1 MMKKNISTVSLFLK
15 FLKFGLFTFGGGYA
29 MIGWIK
35 KEFSKDESYIDP
47 KKLTDYIAI
56 AQSAPG
62 MISLNIANLI
72 GRELKGIRGSLVS
85 VIGVMI
91 PSIII
96 ISLLANFIY
105 FGNGSEFK
113 LDIQFQN
120 ILKFVLI
127 SVVVIL
133 LNAASDLRK
142 IKKRSFFDYFYLI
155 IVFTGVYILSIPISV
170 IVLLNIFVGLIIT
183 KVQRKF

>member
-1 MMKKNISTVSLFLK
+1 MVNSFIYSLIKVPDPALESSSNKIEWFKRPSIMQTPLTPLLATSKQLLILGIIPPEIVSLSINSLIDSLFNYGISFL
-15 FLKFGLFTFGGGYA
+15 LL
-29 MIGWIK
+29 
-35 KEFSKDESYIDP
+35 SKTPS
-47 KKLTDYIAI
+47 T
-56 AQSAPG
+56 
-62 MISLNIANLI
+62 SL
-72 GRELKGIRGSLVS
+72 
-85 VIGVMI
+85 
-91 PSIII
+91 II

-142 IKKRSFFDYFYLI
+142 IKKRSFFEYFYLI
-155 IVFTGVYILSIPISV
+155 IVFAGVYILSIPISV